1 MLLLKNTVSKFFVL
15 ICLFFYLYS
24 VPLSFIPLHVGS
36 RVVLAVAGFF
46 ILIFHLAKQAG
57 IRKDILIK
65 KDILIYAG
73 IFALLIFFS
82 LTAIFLNGTKD
93 LEFVTYPVSLS
104 LILLAAYFIHF
115 IVKKTNRIVTY
126 ETIMNLIVTAVL
138 IQVLLALF
146 SFLSPAV
153 SNFLLSI
160 QSINELEASK
170 IQETMTLRLVG
181 FGSTFFGAGL
191 INGFAL
197 MTIAVLVKKPGISYY
212 RIFLLS
218 LAFLIIFVLG
228 MMMARTTIIGFVL
241 AIVY

>member
-115 IVKKTNRIVTY
+115 IVKKTNRIAFIDEDVPGGAAAYMFNKVMEEQDGYKWLDVSPRTLTAKDHRPSY
-126 ETIMNLIVTAVL
+126 GSDGDYFSKPNVEDVIKVAKEIMA
-138 IQVLLALF
+138 
-146 SFLSPAV
+146 
-153 SNFLLSI
+153 
-160 QSINELEASK
+160 E
-170 IQETMTLRLVG
+170 
-181 FGSTFFGAGL
+181 
-191 INGFAL
+191 
-197 MTIAVLVKKPGISYY
+197 
-212 RIFLLS
+212 
-218 LAFLIIFVLG
+218 
-228 MMMARTTIIGFVL
+228 
-241 AIVY
+241 